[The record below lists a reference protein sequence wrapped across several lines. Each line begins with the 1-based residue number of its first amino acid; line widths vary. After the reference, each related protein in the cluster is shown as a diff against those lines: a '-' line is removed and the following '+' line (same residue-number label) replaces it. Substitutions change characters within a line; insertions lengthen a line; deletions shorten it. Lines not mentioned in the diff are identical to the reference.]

1 LISNASDQQALVDDS
16 SDRAPEIPQPAD
28 SEPAAESEASDA
40 DLRGD
45 TVAAV
50 PAETLPVE
58 EPVLLSPPDQAVSLD
73 NANEQQ
79 AVGAIDPL
87 GLEQP
92 GGGEVSFAPE
102 PRRWWVG
109 IAMGLG
115 VLALLGQIFWY
126 QFESWGRDPTLRPV
140 YGFICSTLG
149 CELPVLRELAAMRT
163 QKLLVRSHPEL
174 ADALVVDAV
183 IVNGADFAQPFPEL
197 ELRFTTIDGDLVA
210 GRRFKPEEYLSG
222 ELAGVT
228 LMVPKTPV
236 RLALE
241 ITDPGADAVNYFLSF
256 R

>member
-1 LISNASDQQALVDDS
+1 
-16 SDRAPEIPQPAD
+16 
-28 SEPAAESEASDA
+28 
-40 DLRGD
+40 
-45 TVAAV
+45 
-50 PAETLPVE
+50 
-58 EPVLLSPPDQAVSLD
+58 
-73 NANEQQ
+73 
-79 AVGAIDPL
+79 
-87 GLEQP
+87 
-92 GGGEVSFAPE
+92 
-102 PRRWWVG
+102 
-109 IAMGLG
+109 M
-115 VLALLGQIFWY
+115 
-126 QFESWGRDPTLRPV
+126 
-140 YGFICSTLG
+140 
-149 CELPVLRELAAMRT
+149 
-163 QKLLVRSHPEL
+163 RSHPEL